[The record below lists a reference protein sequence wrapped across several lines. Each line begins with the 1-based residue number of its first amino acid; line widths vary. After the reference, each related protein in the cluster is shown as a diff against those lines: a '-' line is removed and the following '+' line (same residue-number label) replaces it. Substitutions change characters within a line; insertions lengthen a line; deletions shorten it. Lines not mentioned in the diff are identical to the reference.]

1 MHFSSR
7 YCGHCRK
14 LGEKV
19 DGRELDIT
27 VFSGLCF
34 NPITCPALKIL
45 VRFGLAS
52 RMYSLWMEC
61 LY

>member
-45 VRFGLAS
+45 VCFG
-52 RMYSLWMEC
+52 SLPEC
-61 LY
+61 IHCG